1 MAYATAADYL
11 AVYDTDM
18 TTERLSAWL
27 DRAASWLDVQMGD
40 KLDPTDESQLA
51 ALNYVNI
58 ELVNRLDASPMAGM
72 GVTSYSQSA
81 NGFQETLNY
90 ANSAGG
96 FNLLPSERKMLGLG
110 ASIGFGSWLGG
121 DGDA

>member
-1 MAYATAADYL
+1 MAYATVADYL
-11 AVYDTDM
+11 AIYETEMTD
-18 TTERLSAWL
+18 ERLSAWL
-27 DRAASWLDVQMGD
+27 DRAAAWLDVQMGD
-40 KLDPTDESQLA
+40 RLDPEDEKQLS

-58 ELVNRLDASPMAGM
+58 ELVNRLDASPMAGV

-90 ANSAGG
+90 ASSAGG

-110 ASIGFGSWLGG
+110 TSIGFGSWLGG

>member
-1 MAYATAADYL
+1 MAYATVAEYK

-18 TTERLSAWL
+18 TDERLSAWL
-27 DRAASWLDVQMGD
+27 GRASDWLDVQMGD
-40 KLDPTDESQLA
+40 KLDAGDAKQAS
-51 ALNYVNI
+51 ALKYVNI
-58 ELVNRLDASPMAGM
+58 ELVNRLDASPMAGV

-110 ASIGFGSWLGG
+110 AAIAFGSWLGG
-121 DGDA
+121 DEDA

>member
-18 TTERLSAWL
+18 SAERLSAWL
-27 DRAASWLDVQMGD
+27 DRAAAWLDVQMGD
-40 KLDPTDESQLA
+40 KLDPSDEKQLS
-51 ALNYVNI
+51 ALNYVSI
-58 ELVNRLDASPMAGM
+58 ELVNRLDASPMVGI
-72 GVTSYSQSA
+72 GVNSYSQSA
-81 NGFQETLNY
+81 NGFQETLNF

-110 ASIGFGSWLGG
+110 TSIGFGSWLGG
-121 DGDA
+121 DGDV

>member
-1 MAYATAADYL
+1 MAYATVADYT

-18 TTERLSAWL
+18 TDERLSAWL
-27 DRAASWLDVQMGD
+27 DRAAAWLDVQMGD
-40 KLDPTDESQLA
+40 RLDATDAKQIA

-58 ELVNRLDASPMAGM
+58 ELVNRLDASPMAGV

-110 ASIGFGSWLGG
+110 TSIGLGSWLGG